1 MADEYEI
8 TRLDRWLTKDA
19 FARLYGDVG
28 TPTDPDPLPD
38 PEDDPEDDQDDGSE
52 GDRQARERYIADRT
66 PELLREYQTPAKW
79 REAAQEA
86 LLAPH
91 GDLWHALM
99 TGDTAEAGV
108 LFRAIVMAELTAM
121 ARDAAEDEAYRL
133 LPEAAE

>member
-1 MADEYEI
+1 MDMQAV
-8 TRLDRWLTKDA
+8 DRK
-19 FARLYGDVG
+19 FAEVFCDRKPVASE
-28 TPTDPDPLPD
+28 PFRDP
-38 PEDDPEDDQDDGSE
+38 E
-52 GDRQARERYIADRT
+52 GDRQARERYIAERT

-79 REAAQEA
+79 CEAAHEA

-99 TGDTAEAGV
+99 TGDTAEAGR
-108 LFRAIVMAELTAM
+108 LFRAIVMAELTVM